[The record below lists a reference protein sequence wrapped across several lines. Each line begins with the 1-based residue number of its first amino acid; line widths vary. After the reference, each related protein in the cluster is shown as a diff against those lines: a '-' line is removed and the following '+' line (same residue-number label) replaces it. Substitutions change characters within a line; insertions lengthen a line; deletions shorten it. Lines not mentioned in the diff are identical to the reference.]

1 MKAFLL
7 HKINLGYRCYLNVNN
22 HVRVFSQR
30 LIKNYIQNFIIIIR
44 VLYQKLSCQKK
55 KFTIFANYSWP
66 EATANP
72 IIMSRR
78 EYG

>member
-1 MKAFLL
+1 ML
-7 HKINLGYRCYLNVNN
+7 HKINLEHRCYLNVNN

-30 LIKNYIQNFIIIIR
+30 LLKNYIQNYYIIIIIIR
-44 VLYQKLSCQKK
+44 VLYQKLPCQKK
-55 KFTIFANYSWP
+55 KFTIFANYSWL

-78 EYG
+78 E